1 MGVQIQA
8 TVPCLGE
15 TGASVLLLAAFSS
28 SLRVFVEHGWC
39 VTLGDWF
46 RG

>member
-1 MGVQIQA
+1 MGVQIKV
-8 TVPCLGE
+8 TVSCLGQTE
-15 TGASVLLLAAFSS
+15 ASARLAAFSS
-28 SLRVFVEHGWC
+28 SLHVFVEHGWC